1 MRVLGFGLIA
11 YRDMLWNM
19 VAMFCLFST
28 LCLPAIYFY
37 SEGEGYS
44 MGGSVDV
51 GVEKY
56 SLGNLG
62 YSSMEC

>member
-19 VAMFCLFST
+19 AAMFCLCSA
-28 LCLPAIYFY
+28 LCLPAIYIY

>member
-1 MRVLGFGLIA
+1 
-11 YRDMLWNM
+11 
-19 VAMFCLFST
+19 
-28 LCLPAIYFY
+28 
-37 SEGEGYS
+37 